1 MCLLLKQL
9 NLNDCKREKNA
20 ERVQRRRLCIHM
32 ITITNLLR
40 TLVNMYLANAAA
52 AATSQGVNI
61 QDRQILYAN
70 RRKIS
75 RKNIK

>member
-9 NLNDCKREKNA
+9 NLNDCKRKKNA

-40 TLVNMYLANAAA
+40 TLVNMYVANA
-52 AATSQGVNI
+52 SQGVNI

-70 RRKIS
+70 REGKS
-75 RKNIK
+75 